1 MHLLEI
7 AIHEIVERDR
17 TPSHARGSAAFSNG
31 SVMEFHAN
39 LHYPKKYAIAIIP
52 PDVPG
57 GFYPHTEFAAQ
68 IIHEELGLDKI
79 NRHEQAVMGARKRRR
94 DSKAS
99 FMRERIDACRQ
110 FMTDHHQKRIAF
122 FRHQLSDAAS

>member
-7 AIHEIVERDR
+7 AIHEIVENDG
-17 TPSHARGSAAFSNG
+17 TPSHAHGSAAFSNG

-52 PDVPG
+52 PGGPG

-68 IIHEELGLDKI
+68 LIHEELGLDEI
-79 NRHEQAVMGARKRRR
+79 YEREQTVVGARKRRR

-99 FMRERIDACRQ
+99 FMRERIAACRE
-110 FMTDHHQKRIAF
+110 FMTDDQQKLIAHY
-122 FRHQLSDAAS
+122 RNQLPDPAS